1 MSDTAAGGQREPIGP
16 GTLLAGKYRVTR
28 RLGDGSMGVV
38 YAGLHERLGRE
49 VAIKVL
55 RADYCAHPETAQRF
69 QREAELVSKLGHPN
83 IITVYDY
90 GRLDDGGLYYVMEL
104 MTGRTL
110 RERLQEGPLSDDE
123 IVTVFAALL
132 SAIQVAHGVGAV
144 HRDLKPENVM
154 LLHAESGNAPVVK
167 LLDFGVAKIKQE
179 PSAGTGAGGA
189 PVVDALAT
197 RAGALMGTPAYMAPE
212 QIKNSAN
219 VDGRADVYALGIM
232 LFEALTGQRPFTS
245 NSIADLIG
253 SHLFKPVEKPSLV
266 VKRLGLPP
274 RKVNWKRLDLVVL
287 KALAKEPAERYPDC
301 ASLRAELEQAWGNK
315 GSWAAAGESYART
328 GSHSAEPAA
337 APGGGLSAVLG
348 SRAGLGLAAAAAL
361 LVLVGGGVT
370 LQRCSSGSSTSLKK
384 YDAKSPAGL
393 ATARVSA
400 AQVGGPA
407 ERRTLLATIESVH
420 SRALLPALEVALQD
434 ESPSV
439 WRLAVA
445 VAGTLGKSTDTT
457 LLAALASRQTQ
468 AVGPVA
474 VEVASARRLLG
485 VAEAAEVLNAAAGGD
500 SLPPEVRLKAA
511 LTLAAVGEL
520 PAAALQK
527 VFERS
532 TRAGSVTTALRAATL
547 LQLLK
552 LGDENTEK
560 LMRLAAQGMASEAH
574 QEALTA
580 LTRAGKAEARTQLL
594 SEAQK
599 SAMPLQLDQL
609 VTLAEVGEVQA
620 GAPLLA
626 LLTDQTPRIR
636 QRAVTALGAL
646 LGQGLM
652 PETLPAVAALM
663 QDGDPAVALASA
675 VAVLAGAEAASA
687 RPRPEKNG
695 NGK

>member
-1 MSDTAAGGQREPIGP
+1 M
-16 GTLLAGKYRVTR
+16 
-28 RLGDGSMGVV
+28 
-38 YAGLHERLGRE
+38 
-49 VAIKVL
+49 
-55 RADYCAHPETAQRF
+55 
-69 QREAELVSKLGHPN
+69 
-83 IITVYDY
+83 
-90 GRLDDGGLYYVMEL
+90 
-104 MTGRTL
+104 
-110 RERLQEGPLSDDE
+110 
-123 IVTVFAALL
+123 
-132 SAIQVAHGVGAV
+132 
-144 HRDLKPENVM
+144 
-154 LLHAESGNAPVVK
+154 
-167 LLDFGVAKIKQE
+167 
-179 PSAGTGAGGA
+179 
-189 PVVDALAT
+189 
-197 RAGALMGTPAYMAPE
+197 
-212 QIKNSAN
+212 
-219 VDGRADVYALGIM
+219 
-232 LFEALTGQRPFTS
+232 
-245 NSIADLIG
+245 
-253 SHLFKPVEKPSLV
+253 EKPSLV

-328 GSHSAEPAA
+328 GSQASESAA
-337 APGGGLSAVLG
+337 APGEGLSTVLG
-348 SRAGLGLAAAAAL
+348 ARAGLGLAALAAL
-361 LVLVGGGVT
+361 LVLVGGGVA
-370 LQRCSSGSSTSLKK
+370 LQRCSSASSTSLKK

-393 ATARVSA
+393 ATARVAA

-407 ERRTLLATIESVH
+407 ERRTLLTTIESVH
-420 SRALLPALEVALQD
+420 SRALLPAIEVALQD

-445 VAGTLGKSTDTT
+445 VAGPLGKSTDTK
-457 LLAALASRQTQ
+457 LLAALASRQAQ

-520 PAAALQK
+520 PATALQK

-547 LQLLK
+547 LQLLR

-574 QEALTA
+574 QEALAA
-580 LTRAGKAEARTQLL
+580 LTRAGKADARTQLL
-594 SEAQK
+594 NEAQK
-599 SAMPLQLDQL
+599 STLPLQLDQL

-626 LLTDQTPRIR
+626 LLTDQTPRVR

-652 PETLPAVAALM
+652 PEALPAVAALM